1 MVKKRI
7 LLLIYLILSFSSSF
21 VLISANSEPYSYLVV
36 DTGQTNCY
44 DVNTKIY
51 LNEGDQFFGQDA
63 NYEGKGPNYLN
74 NGDGT
79 ISDLNTGLMW
89 QQDPGEKK
97 TWEQAVGEAGNCSIA
112 GYNDWRLPNIK
123 ELYSL
128 ILFSGLDVSGF
139 EQTKTL
145 VPFIDT
151 DYFDF
156 EYGDISAGER
166 LIDSQYISSTKYMG
180 LTMWGD
186 ETVFGVNFADGRIK
200 GYGLTDPM
208 TAEDKKLYVLYVR
221 GNSEYGIN
229 NFIDNGNGTISDHAT
244 GLMWSKEDSGEGM
257 DWVET
262 LTWVQEK
269 KNENYLGFDDW
280 RLPNA
285 KELQSIVDYT
295 RSPSTNSSAAID
307 PVFNTSAIIDEDGEN
322 NYPFYW
328 ASTTHASVNEEHS
341 GNFAVYI
348 AFGEALGF
356 MESPPGS
363 GNYQLLDVHGA
374 GAQRSD
380 PKIGDPAD
388 FPYGHGPQGDV
399 VRIYNYIRLVRG
411 GNPRIVITEPPTL
424 GSEVILKCVIF
435 CICIA
440 IAGIAVI
447 HTYPK
452 IRRIN

>member
-1 MVKKRI
+1 MNMLKQRVF
-7 LLLIYLILSFSSSF
+7 LLIYLILIFNSIF
-21 VLISANSEPYSYLVV
+21 VLTSGNTESYSYVVV

-44 DVNTKIY
+44 DENTIVYPK
-51 LNEGDQFFGQDA
+51 EGDQFFGQDA
-63 NYEGKGPNYLN
+63 NYDGKTPNYVD

-79 ISDLNTGLMW
+79 VSDLNTGLIW

-97 TWEQAVGEAGNCSIA
+97 TWEEAVEDVEVFNLA
-112 GYNDWRLPNIK
+112 GYNDWRFPTIK

-128 ILFSGLDVSGF
+128 ILFSGFDVSGYVG
-139 EQTKTL
+139 TNTL

-151 DYFDF
+151 DYFNF
-156 EYGDISAGER
+156 
-166 LIDSQYISSTKYMG
+166 
-180 LTMWGD
+180 
-186 ETVFGVNFADGRIK
+186 NFADGRIK
-200 GYGLTDPM
+200 GYGLINPM
-208 TAEDKKLYVLYVR
+208 THENKEFYVIYVR
-221 GNSEYGIN
+221 GNPEYGVNI
-229 NFIDNGNGTISDHAT
+229 FVDNGDGTITDNAT

-257 DWVET
+257 DWVEA

-269 KNENYLGFDDW
+269 KNENYLGYNDW

-295 RSPSTNSSAAID
+295 RSPSTNNSPAID
-307 PVFNTSAIIDEDGEN
+307 PIFLTTTIIDEGGGN

-328 ASTTHASVNEEHS
+328 TSTTHASIDEEHT

-388 FPYGHGPQGDV
+388 FPHGHGPQGDV

-411 GNPRIVITEPPTL
+411 GDPRIVITESQII
-424 GSEVILKCVIF
+424 GSEIILISVILFSCL
-435 CICIA
+435 A
-440 IAGIAVI
+440 IAGVVVI
-447 HTYPK
+447 RLYPK
-452 IRRIN
+452 IRRLN